1 MTERTM
7 RPDSLWRIPDFRTLF
22 TATALTQL
30 GTNVGY
36 VAVPLVAVEALDA
49 GPGQAGLLA
58 TLSTLAFL
66 LIGLPA
72 GAWVDRMHHRRVL
85 IVADLVKAALYAS
98 VPLVWWLGGLTLGQ
112 LYAVA
117 LLTGAAT
124 VFFDVGSQSVL
135 PGLVG
140 REHLVDANSAVVGL
154 MAVGNVAGR
163 GAGGLLVQLL
173 TAPLAIA
180 VTALSHLGS
189 ALRLTAL
196 RLTALRPTTLRPTML
211 RPTALRRTPADD
223 VPVHPDTPTPTP
235 TFTPGLG
242 AQIAEGLRHVLGN
255 PELRALAATASLNNL
270 GSQLVNTLLPVL
282 FVRELNL
289 PAWALGLFWAVGGVG
304 ILLGSRCARPVSA
317 RLGDGRTLALAGLCL
332 APAGLL
338 VPMIGGGPWLLL
350 AGAGWLLVSLKTGM
364 DNVLGVSLRQR
375 MTADHL
381 LGRMNAT
388 FRFLLFGALAIG
400 SALSGLL
407 GELLGLR
414 TTLWLGGAVLA
425 TAFLPV
431 YLSPLRT
438 RRRPSAAPV
447 STATNA
453 PTSTAPTSPAP
464 TSPAPTSPALT
475 GTAPTGTAPT
485 SPAPTSP
492 PRYRAPAASPAPG
505 PDADG
510 RCAPA
515 R

>member
-1 MTERTM
+1 
-7 RPDSLWRIPDFRTLF
+7 FRTLF
-22 TATALTQL
+22 TATALAQL

-36 VAVPLVAVEALDA
+36 VAVPLIAVAALDA
-49 GPGQAGLLA
+49 GPGQVGLLA

-72 GAWVDRMHHRRVL
+72 GAWVDRMRHRHVL

-98 VPLVWWLGGLTLGQ
+98 VPLAWWLGGLTLWQ

-117 LLTGAAT
+117 LLAGGAT
-124 VFFDVGSQSVL
+124 VFFDIGSQSVL

-140 REHLVDANSAVVGL
+140 REHLVDANAAVVGL

-163 GAGGLLVQLL
+163 GAGGALVQLL
-173 TAPLAIA
+173 TAPLAIVA
-180 VTALSHLGS
+180 TALSHLAS

-196 RLTALRPTTLRPTML
+196 H
-211 RPTALRRTPADD
+211 RTP
-223 VPVHPDTPTPTP
+223 VPAPAPRPASAP
-235 TFTPGLG
+235 APSPGLG

-255 PELRALAATASLNNL
+255 RELRALAVTAALNNL
-270 GSQLVNTLLPVL
+270 GSQLVNTLLPLL
-282 FVRELNL
+282 FVRELRL
-289 PAWALGLFWAVGGVG
+289 SAGALGLFWAAGGAG
-304 ILLGSRCARPVSA
+304 ILLGSRCARPIAA
-317 RLGDGRTLALAGLCL
+317 RFGDGRTLALAGLCL

-338 VPMIGGGPWLLL
+338 VPLIGGGPWLPL

-375 MTADHL
+375 TTPDAL

-388 FRFLLFGALAIG
+388 FRFLLTGALAIG
-400 SALSGLL
+400 SALSGLF
-407 GELLGLR
+407 GELLGPR

-438 RRRPSAAPV
+438 RRRPPSAVPSTAVPAQAAP
-447 STATNA
+447 T
-453 PTSTAPTSPAP
+453 TAPTSAE
-464 TSPAPTSPALT
+464 
-475 GTAPTGTAPT
+475 
-485 SPAPTSP
+485 
-492 PRYRAPAASPAPG
+492 RCAPAASPVPDPG
-505 PDADG
+505 AG
-510 RCAPA
+510 GGHAPA

>member
-98 VPLVWWLGGLTLGQ
+98 VPLAWWLGGLTLGQ

-117 LLTGAAT
+117 LLTGGAT

-163 GAGGLLVQLL
+163 GAGGMLVQLL

-196 RLTALRPTTLRPTML
+196 R
-211 RPTALRRTPADD
+211 RTPADD
-223 VPVHPDTPTPTP
+223 VPTAAHLPTAAHPDTATRPVIPV
-235 TFTPGLG
+235 PGLG

-317 RLGDGRTLALAGLCL
+317 RFGDGRTLALAGLCL

-338 VPMIGGGPWLLL
+338 VPMIVGGPGLFL

-375 MTADHL
+375 MTSDHL

-447 STATNA
+447 TTATDTA
-453 PTSTAPTSPAP
+453 TSTAPTRTAHSGAAA
-464 TSPAPTSPALT
+464 TRAALT
-475 GTAPTGTAPT
+475 RTAPTGTAAAVGTTTCAPT
-485 SPAPTSP
+485 SPA
-492 PRYRAPAASPAPG
+492 RYRASAASPVPG

-510 RCAPA
+510 RCAPG

>member
-36 VAVPLVAVEALDA
+36 VAVPLVAVEALGA

-98 VPLVWWLGGLTLGQ
+98 VPLAWWLGGLTLGQ

-117 LLTGAAT
+117 LLTGGAT

-163 GAGGLLVQLL
+163 GAGGMLVQLL

-196 RLTALRPTTLRPTML
+196 R
-211 RPTALRRTPADD
+211 RTPADIPADD
-223 VPVHPDTPTPTP
+223 VPTAAHPDTATRPGIPVP
-235 TFTPGLG
+235 VPGLG

-317 RLGDGRTLALAGLCL
+317 RFGDGRTLALAGLCL

-338 VPMIGGGPWLLL
+338 VPMIVGGPWLFL

-375 MTADHL
+375 MTSDHL

-438 RRRPSAAPV
+438 RRRPPAAPV
-447 STATNA
+447 STATRTATA
-453 PTSTAPTSPAP
+453 PTGTRTTPTGAAGTTTCAPTSPA
-464 TSPAPTSPALT
+464 
-475 GTAPTGTAPT
+475 
-485 SPAPTSP
+485 
-492 PRYRAPAASPAPG
+492 RYRASAASPAPG
-505 PDADG
+505 PDVDG